1 MKSKLPF
8 IDMQWFAGETTRL
21 TDVIVPEIFDPYVV
35 EKTAEKSRLRQSGII
50 GTVPGLIVPAGGVT
64 VQMPF
69 WNDLGGEDEV
79 LKDDDEGLSP
89 SKITAGKDVAC
100 VLARGKA
107 WSAGDLATAFSGS
120 DVMGNIADRVSD
132 FWVRTEQKTLIAIL
146 KGIFKSASM
155 NKNKLDISGED
166 TLPKSVVSK
175 NSIVDAI
182 SLLGDSGDLLTG
194 IVCHSAVMYDLAKK
208 EMLDAKVNIG
218 DTEIKPEFQ
227 KFLGRDVIADDGCP
241 VETLTTGPN
250 TGKKAYTTYLFGI
263 GAIGFAAGTPPV
275 PTETARNALA
285 GKDTLVNRRHFIL
298 HPRGVKWN
306 NADVEADEP
315 TPGNAKLSVAA
326 NWTRVYESKNVR
338 IVAFTHLIG

>member
-1 MKSKLPF
+1 M
-8 IDMQWFAGETTRL
+8 ATTRL

-50 GTVPGLIVPAGGVT
+50 GMVPGLVVPDAGVM

-79 LKDDDEGLSP
+79 LKDDDDGLTP
-89 SKITAGKDVAC
+89 AKIVAGKDVAH

-120 DVMGNIADRVSD
+120 DVMGAIASRVAD

-146 KGIFKSASM
+146 KGIFGSAAM
-155 NKNKLDISGED
+155 NDSLLDITDFATPQAS
-166 TLPKSVVSK
+166 TVNK

-194 IVCHSAVMYDLAKK
+194 LVCHSAVMYDLAKK

-263 GAIGFAAGTPPV
+263 GAIGFAPGTPPV

-285 GKDTLVNRRHFIL
+285 GKDTLVNRRHFIM

-306 NADVEADEP
+306 NLAVATDEP
-315 TPGNAKLSVAA
+315 TPSNEKLALAA

-338 IVAFTHLIG
+338 IVAFRHLIG